1 MKEQSEIRMP
11 RKKQDPTDLSIE
23 EMEAQLAQ
31 IESDRANL
39 ETALENRRAADLSA
53 FAESIRE
60 QIAKHGYHADEVIPL
75 LQKGRKRATAKRGN
89 AQYAR
94 YADPDNPSQT
104 YSRGPL
110 PVWLREKMEAAGYDA
125 ADKAQREEFKANY
138 LQQVA

>member
-1 MKEQSEIRMP
+1 MP
-11 RKKQDPTDLSIE
+11 RKKQDPMDFSIE

-39 ETALENRRAADLSA
+39 EAALENRRVADLSA
-53 FAESIRE
+53 FAESVRE
-60 QIAKHGYHADEVIPL
+60 QMAERGYRADEVIPL
-75 LQKGRKRATAKRGN
+75 LQTGRKRATAKRGN
-89 AQYAR
+89 GQYAR

-110 PVWLREKMEAAGYDA
+110 PMWLREKMEAAGYDA

-138 LQQVA
+138 LEQVA

>member
-1 MKEQSEIRMP
+1 MP

-23 EMEAQLAQ
+23 QIQQQLAQ

-39 ETALENRRAADLSA
+39 ETALENRRAAELSA
-53 FAESIRE
+53 FAQSIRE
-60 QIAKHGYHADEVIPL
+60 QMAEHGYHADEVISL
-75 LQKGRKRATAKRGN
+75 LQRGRKRATARRGN
-89 AQYAR
+89 GQYAR
-94 YADPDNPSQT
+94 YADPDNPRQT
-104 YSRGPL
+104 YSRGAL

>member
-1 MKEQSEIRMP
+1 MP

-23 EMEAQLAQ
+23 QIEEQLAQ

-39 ETALENRRAADLSA
+39 EAALQHRRAGDLSA

-60 QIAKHGYHADEVIPL
+60 QMAEHGYRADEVIPL
-75 LQKGRKRATAKRGN
+75 LHKGRKRPSAKRGN
-89 AQYAR
+89 GQYAR
-94 YADPDNPSQT
+94 YADPENPSQT

-110 PVWLREKMEAAGYDA
+110 PVWLREKMEAAGYDT